1 MVAQFP
7 RILLPYDFLDEL
19 KDIWADGNVRPDA
32 FIFLRKD
39 RDGHVMGMEGSR
51 LLEEEDI
58 ASVNAVLAA
67 IVARSVGSPE

>member
-7 RILLPYDFLDEL
+7 RILRPYDFLDEL

-39 RDGHVMGMEGSR
+39 RDGKSR
-51 LLEEEDI
+51 GWK
-58 ASVNAVLAA
+58 AA
-67 IVARSVGSPE
+67 A